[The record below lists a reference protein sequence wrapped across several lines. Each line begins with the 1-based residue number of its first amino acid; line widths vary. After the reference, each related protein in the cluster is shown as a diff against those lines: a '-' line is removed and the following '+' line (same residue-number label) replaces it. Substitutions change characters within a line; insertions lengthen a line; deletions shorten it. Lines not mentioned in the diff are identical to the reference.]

1 MDFRIERIDREDL
14 PFLGKFIHSAK
25 LALSINR
32 LIYLNWPDEELQSA
46 QYLRA
51 VTSGFHNTSAEC
63 FKAID
68 NVTGEI
74 VGYINITGKSQEA
87 ENLSDKNPD
96 PKAPIPDG
104 LNPPLL
110 AEVDN
115 AVSEIAK
122 ETDGME
128 RFAIT
133 YMCVKPTAQRNGVGS
148 KLVQLGIDRAKAG
161 GVPLTVCAE
170 APSIPFF
177 TSLGFVETKHVDMDL
192 RKYAPDNSGFG
203 IFRLA
208 GMIWRP
214 E

>member
-1 MDFRIERIDREDL
+1 MDFRIERIDKEDL
-14 PFLGKFIHSAK
+14 PFLGEFIHSAK

-32 LIYLNWPDEELQSA
+32 LIYLNWPNEELQSA

-51 VTSGFHNTSAEC
+51 VTSGFHDTSAEC

-68 NVTGEI
+68 NVAGEI
-74 VGYINITGKSQEA
+74 VGYINVKSHKA
-87 ENLSDKNPD
+87 ENLLDKKPD
-96 PKAPIPDG
+96 PKSPIPEG

-110 AEVDN
+110 AEVNN

-122 ETDGME
+122 ETEGME
-128 RFAIT
+128 RFVIT
-133 YMCVKPTAQRNGVGS
+133 YMCVKPTTQRHGVGS

-177 TSLGFVETKHVDMDL
+177 TSLGFVEMKHVDMDL